1 MMLRRAFFILGLL
14 GLPAGSSRE
23 ENAVNMKGIL
33 GGSATFLLNTS
44 EQFKKITWLRTKGKQ
59 DVEIFVAT
67 RPRKDPEERCEL
79 HVEIP
84 AYRGRLSVSEDC
96 KRLQINNLSQEDSGI
111 YTAQIWIA
119 DDKDPISETFPL
131 RVYSS
136 SGEENAVNMKGI
148 LGGSASFLL
157 NTSEQFKKISWLRT
171 KRKDVE
177 IFVVARPQKDPEER
191 CELHVEIQAYK
202 GRLSVSEDCKT
213 LEINNLSQEDSGKY
227 TAQITVAEDK
237 EPIRETF
244 PLRVYKRLLEA
255 DLEIVCER
263 KDYLGGNGTLQLNC
277 SAGSWEEDAT
287 ISWAPASMSESIG
300 GSLVTWHN
308 LEGNDLNFTCIVE
321 NPVSEASKTVSFLE
335 ICSEHQ
341 ATTPG
346 MWPPTQTEDG
356 PRGSKALYIL
366 AILAVVVVII
376 CAGLFVWWKKKREP
390 KECHTVYSQIE
401 NFPQNSPSEPQ
412 QQRGPK
418 AKKAGPQTIYTTVH
432 LPKQNPLQTDDEKM
446 RRTREKSEKTI
457 YSEITKPQECEDQ
470 DSKTVYDTVNNPRP
484 PETTEYD
491 KIL

>member
-1 MMLRRAFFILGLL
+1 MMIGRTLFCLL
-14 GLPAGSSRE
+14 SLFMGSSGE

-44 EQFKKITWLRTKGKQ
+44 EQFKKISWLRTKGKKGAQ
-59 DVEIFVAT
+59 IFVAAI
-67 RPRKDPEERCEL
+67 PQKNPEERCEL
-79 HVEIP
+79 NDQIL

-96 KRLQINNLSQEDSGI
+96 MWLQINNLSQEDSGI

-119 DDKDPISETFPL
+119 DDKDPISE
-131 RVYSS
+131 
-136 SGEENAVNMKGI
+136 N
-148 LGGSASFLL
+148 
-157 NTSEQFKKISWLRT
+157 
-171 KRKDVE
+171 
-177 IFVVARPQKDPEER
+177 
-191 CELHVEIQAYK
+191 
-202 GRLSVSEDCKT
+202 
-213 LEINNLSQEDSGKY
+213 
-227 TAQITVAEDK
+227 
-237 EPIRETF
+237 F
-244 PLRVYKRLLEA
+244 PLRVYKHLVEA
-255 DLEIVCER
+255 DLEIACDR

-277 SAGSWEEDAT
+277 SAGSWEDDVMF
-287 ISWAPASMSESIG
+287 SWTPADMSESTG
-300 GSLVTWHN
+300 RSLVITRHN
-308 LEGNDLNFTCIVE
+308 LEGNDLNFTCIVK
-321 NPVSEASKTVSFLE
+321 NPVSEASKTVSVRK
-335 ICSEHQ
+335 ICHEHQ

-346 MWPPTQTEDG
+346 MWPPTQTDG

-376 CAGLFVWWKKKREP
+376 CAGLFVWWKKKRGSHRKHLNPAPQSEP